1 MRPLDISQRQVRA
14 IIRAA
19 AKEGHRAELV
29 LGKTVVRL
37 IPDTRDVRPQ
47 SEGVIDE
54 APDPETF
61 ESLDD
66 YLAWRDRSR
75 ARENQGRS

>member
-19 AKEGHRAELV
+19 AKEGHHAELV

-37 IPDTRDVRPQ
+37 VPDTRDVHPQ
-47 SEGVIDE
+47 EDAKVDE
-54 APDPETF
+54 APKG
-61 ESLDD
+61 
-66 YLAWRDRSR
+66 YL
-75 ARENQGRS
+75 